1 MPAVQ
6 LLSVTEG
13 TFLVNPSA
21 LLPEWQSGS
30 LPLAQSRAEIQVWT
44 SVGLRGLRIVRGASR
59 LPGRLRQAASTLLH
73 GPSPAP
79 LPLVRLPAWLRVSL
93 EALRRALTSDRVG
106 SARAG
111 KTLQVCLVRWQL
123 RSSQRLR
130 LAPVAALPASP

>member
-44 SVGLRGLRIVRGASR
+44 SVGLRELTIVRGASR
-59 LPGRLRQAASTLLH
+59 LVGRLRQAASTLLH
-73 GPSPAP
+73 EPPPAP
-79 LPLVRLPAWLRVSL
+79 LPLGRIRAWLRVSP
-93 EALRRALTSDRVG
+93 EALLRAPTSDRVG
-106 SARAG
+106 S
-111 KTLQVCLVRWQL
+111 
-123 RSSQRLR
+123 
-130 LAPVAALPASP
+130 